1 MAEFQNIMKQWRR
14 MCTAHQC
21 SKCPLDNA
29 VCCISDPCL
38 RTDVEIET
46 LEELITN
53 WAEEHPEPVY
63 PTWEMYLAE
72 RMTADMRDGKTH
84 NPQSVEKYMKQTR
97 IPADIAQKLGLEPKE
112 EDTK

>member
-1 MAEFQNIMKQWRR
+1 MAEFQEVMKQWRR

-29 VCCISDPCL
+29 VCCISDPNL

-53 WAEEHPEPVY
+53 WAEEHPAPVY
-63 PTWEMYLAE
+63 PTWNEWFE
-72 RMTADMRDGKTH
+72 TFDDGIDVDE
-84 NPQSVEKYMKQTR
+84 P
-97 IPADIAQKLGLEPKE
+97 IPADIAQKLGLKPKE
-112 EDTK
+112 D